1 MNYDDQLLSFKNWA
15 VIGVSD
21 NPEDISYKIWKILL
35 EKGYK
40 VFPVNE
46 KYNEIEEK
54 KVYNSLLE
62 IKEDIDVVNFVVNP
76 KSTKKYLEEV
86 DEKNI
91 KYVWFEDGSFNEEI
105 IEIAND
111 FNLVC
116 VAGRCVYNT
125 LNLKEKI

>member
-91 KYVWFEDGSFNEEI
+91 KYVWFEDESFNEEI